1 MVEASIRWETCEE
14 KAREKAGSPPSQAG
28 GQKAGKK
35 GKSVDSAY
43 SRVHSAGEGQAGN
56 PAGGSCGVKISCTH
70 AIYSVPSGLPPRT
83 FLRATV
89 LHCRLEYRPMAVALT
104 PAQWAAY
111 DEDGFVVVDNLVPEA
126 DLIALNTRLD
136 DIMMGR
142 VQYGEALLMQLD
154 PSAKA
159 AGSGTAD
166 EYAAYAAAGA
176 ERGQTPG
183 FKGPSLAYRK
193 IGEAQAGLECDPVF
207 LEFMRR
213 PFFRSLCDR
222 VYGAHAA
229 ISVYRAMV
237 MSKPAGGDGG
247 GTPLPWREYSS
258 RIEGVRATLT
268 VPPMSPPPRRRP
280 GRRRLVGAR

>member
-1 MVEASIRWETCEE
+1 
-14 KAREKAGSPPSQAG
+14 
-28 GQKAGKK
+28 
-35 GKSVDSAY
+35 
-43 SRVHSAGEGQAGN
+43 
-56 PAGGSCGVKISCTH
+56 
-70 AIYSVPSGLPPRT
+70 
-83 FLRATV
+83 
-89 LHCRLEYRPMAVALT
+89 MAVALT

-126 DLIALNTRLD
+126 DLSALNARLD

-142 VQYGEALLMQLD
+142 VQYGDALLMQLD

-159 AGSGTAD
+159 VGSGTAD
-166 EYAAYAAAGA
+166 EYAAYSAAGA

-229 ISVYRAMV
+229 IAVYRAMV

-247 GTPLPWREYSS
+247 GTPLPWREYPPCT
-258 RIEGVRATLT
+258 EGVRATLT
-268 VPPMSPPPRRRP
+268 APPLPLPRPCPRPCRP
-280 GRRRLVGAR
+280 GRRRLVGARQRPARIRLGRALGRDARERGRAGQCRGTLGLHPTPPAARCVRTVPLICSP